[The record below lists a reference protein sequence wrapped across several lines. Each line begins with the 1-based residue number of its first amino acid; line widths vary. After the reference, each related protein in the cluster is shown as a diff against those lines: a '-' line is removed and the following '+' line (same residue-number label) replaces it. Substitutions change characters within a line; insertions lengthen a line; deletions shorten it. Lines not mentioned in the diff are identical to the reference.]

1 MVFNSVV
8 RHQEIRGVKCDTS
21 DKSWLDCRWVG
32 SHSVS
37 GIAVIIASQNY
48 VENVCRSCAIRC

>member
-21 DKSWLDCRWVG
+21 DKSWLCCHWLG

-37 GIAVIIASQNY
+37 GIAAIILSQNHVNLRY
-48 VENVCRSCAIRC
+48 ALCIY